1 MLFFLIS
8 WMADPPS
15 CLLAG
20 LWCWPCFRRYCSRA
34 GSGPCND
41 DTLPEPF
48 FITFES
54 SGAVYLVMFGCLR
67 HLSTFSQQVLAVSH
81 MASEASSASSQCFRV
96 WPPLPEEW
104 QALRTFLDV
113 IENVQSSD
121 ILRILH
127 RAYNYLQSPSLA
139 AYSASGASY
148 AASGS
153 GCWCSGCCSH
163 LFRKCCCSFRK
174 GYRAPL
180 MLRLSLM
187 AFFIEPGVCFL
198 DYSRC
203 LCCYS
208 ESRCCCFQCCGR
220 LFRSCCCNIRRE
232 GQVSLL
238 HG

>member
-34 GSGPCND
+34 GSGHCND

-96 WPPLPEEW
+96 WLPLPEEW

-127 RAYNYLQSPSLA
+127 QASTFCSHLRRLLIQLPGLPMLPPEVGAGAPGAVATSSG
-139 AYSASGASY
+139 SAV
-148 AASGS
+148 AASGRVIE
-153 GCWCSGCCSH
+153 
-163 LFRKCCCSFRK
+163 L
-174 GYRAPL
+174 PL
-180 MLRLSLM
+180 
-187 AFFIEPGVCFL
+187 C
-198 DYSRC
+198 
-203 LCCYS
+203 
-208 ESRCCCFQCCGR
+208 
-220 LFRSCCCNIRRE
+220 
-232 GQVSLL
+232 
-238 HG
+238 